1 MEVERQEEKEMLRL
15 LDNDASKAMEKIID
29 RYGNAVKTICRSILL
44 EYSNEDI
51 EETVSDAFVALW
63 MARHKIE
70 VTNECGIKEYL
81 YGITRRTALN
91 RRRKLTKTR
100 LGLTNEEISDI
111 DASGRLVAGNDVEK
125 EVISKSEYILL
136 HQLIEEMK
144 SPDNE
149 IFSFR
154 YFEGYSIKEIAERMG
169 LKAKTVENRLC
180 RGRVR
185 LRNQLI
191 HCGVEMGG

>member
-1 MEVERQEEKEMLRL
+1 MMLQKQWKRLSTDMEVR
-15 LDNDASKAMEKIID
+15 SKP
-29 RYGNAVKTICRSILL
+29 YAVL

-154 YFEGYSIKEIAERMG
+154 YFEGYSIKEIAERIWD
-169 LKAKTVENRLC
+169 LKQKQ
-180 RGRVR
+180 
-185 LRNQLI
+185 LRTDYAED
-191 HCGVEMGG
+191 G

>member
-1 MEVERQEEKEMLRL
+1 
-15 LDNDASKAMEKIID
+15 
-29 RYGNAVKTICRSILL
+29 
-44 EYSNEDI
+44 
-51 EETVSDAFVALW
+51 

>member
-1 MEVERQEEKEMLRL
+1 
-15 LDNDASKAMEKIID
+15 
-29 RYGNAVKTICRSILL
+29 
-44 EYSNEDI
+44 
-51 EETVSDAFVALW
+51 
-63 MARHKIE
+63 MARHNIE

-111 DASGRLVAGNDVEK
+111 DASGRLVAGNDAEK